1 MNYLDVWGGV
11 LSSLRKTL
19 PSHALSAWFE
29 PVDPIG
35 FSGDKILLEV
45 PNQFFAEWIESHYDK
60 ELRAALRSNS
70 GKGTNYRFI
79 ISDKEPTPLNAS
91 ESNVGSTIAP
101 LHKNNINKQYRFDNF
116 IEGSNNEF
124 AKNAAFSVAN
134 NPGKNGFNPLIIYGG
149 VGLG

>member
-1 MNYLDVWGGV
+1 MNHIDVWAGV

-60 ELRAALRSNS
+60 ELRAALGSNS
-70 GKGTNYRFI
+70 DKGTNYRFI

-91 ESNVGSTIAP
+91 EPNAGSTTAP
-101 LHKNNINKQYRFDNF
+101 LHKNNINKQYRFENF
-116 IEGSNNEF
+116 IEGANNEF
-124 AKNAAFSVAN
+124 AKNAAFSVASK
-134 NPGKNGFNPLIIYGG
+134 PGKK
-149 VGLG
+149 GLTR

>member
-1 MNYLDVWGGV
+1 MNYVDVWGGV

-60 ELRAALRSNS
+60 ELRAALS
-70 GKGTNYRFI
+70 
-79 ISDKEPTPLNAS
+79 
-91 ESNVGSTIAP
+91 
-101 LHKNNINKQYRFDNF
+101 
-116 IEGSNNEF
+116 
-124 AKNAAFSVAN
+124 SVS
-134 NPGKNGFNPLIIYGG
+134 
-149 VGLG
+149 